1 MNNKIAGHILVV
13 DDQSNW
19 RAALVA
25 LLSAEG
31 HTIEAATCFEEAHE
45 KISQQVF
52 DLVVLDVRLVDKE
65 IFNVQGLELLQLIKA
80 QTPSPRVI
88 VLTGYPGSIR
98 TGTLEK
104 WKADA
109 LILKV
114 PLGSRFDSQGFKE
127 RVRNLLRKARS
138 DSKPL

>member
-1 MNNKIAGHILVV
+1 LV
-13 DDQSNW
+13 D
-19 RAALVA
+19 

-31 HTIEAATCFEEAHE
+31 HTIEAAACFEEARG

-52 DLVVLDVRLVDKE
+52 DLVILDVRLADKDV
-65 IFNVQGLELLQLIKA
+65 FNVEGLELLQLIKA
-80 QTPSPRVI
+80 QTPSPRVVI
-88 VLTGYPGSIR
+88 LTGYPESIP

-114 PLGSRFDSQGFKE
+114 PSGSRFDSEGFKE
-127 RVRNLLRKARS
+127 KIQNLLQKARS
-138 DSKPL
+138 DS